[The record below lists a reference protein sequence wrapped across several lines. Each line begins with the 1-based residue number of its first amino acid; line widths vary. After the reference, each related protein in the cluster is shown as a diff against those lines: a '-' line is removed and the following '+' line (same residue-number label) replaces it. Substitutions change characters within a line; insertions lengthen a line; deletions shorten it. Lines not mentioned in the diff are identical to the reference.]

1 MFVDFGIV
9 LPIIFGG
16 LIGFRDGSV
25 RKLVSIIVTF
35 GAMYAA
41 KFFMYDLAGLMQ
53 RELSTDPAW
62 APLHAYLIIFSCILV
77 LQALLYR
84 FLTDR
89 YKIGGPADRIGGAV
103 LGLVHTSLVI
113 SVILTIFAMKGIP
126 SESSAKESRSYESVR
141 GVAMQ
146 LLNLVT
152 ETVPNAADTI
162 DKLRQQGIPGGT
174 KDTSG
179 TTDTSKSVGDKLR
192 DMIDKSIQEQA
203 KEAQKL
209 LPSAQ
214 DSLLKT
220 QKKQ

>member
-1 MFVDFGIV
+1 MFVDFAIV
-9 LPIIFGG
+9 LPIIIGG
-16 LIGFRDGSV
+16 MIGFRDGSV
-25 RKLVSIIVTF
+25 RKFVSIIVTF
-35 GAMYAA
+35 GAMYVA
-41 KFFMYDLAGLMQ
+41 KFFMYDLGGLMRRQ
-53 RELSTDPAW
+53 LHTDPAW
-62 APLHAYLIIFSCILV
+62 AALDAYLIIFFCILV

-113 SVILTIFAMKGIP
+113 SVLLTIFAMKGIP
-126 SESSAKESRSYESVR
+126 SESSVMESRSYLSVR

-152 ETVPNAADTI
+152 DTVPNASGTI
-162 DKLRQQGIPGGT
+162 DKLKEQGIPGGAS
-174 KDTSG
+174 DTSASQ
-179 TTDTSKSVGDKLR
+179 DSSKSVSDKIKE
-192 DMIDKSIQEQA
+192 MVDKDIKDQA
-203 KEAQKL
+203 QQSQKL

-214 DSLLKT
+214 DSSKN